1 MPAARRRG
9 ERWQDTLAQIC
20 ERGGSIEITVDRRG
34 GEDFRT
40 DPGDDV
46 RLPPPDLLWRV
57 RVRETNDQR
66 IVVDVPSAL
75 GRSIQINVG
84 TRLVV
89 VMSVGQNRW
98 IFLSKVTGATSG
110 PGGSLTLAVPER
122 VERATRR
129 AQQRVSTAQINLPA
143 VRCWHLA
150 NPTTAVAAQAACR
163 ERIAALL
170 EQPPAARDIGAAG
183 DLDSLS
189 DMAPDVGPGFKAEL
203 SNIGG
208 GGVGLKIKSEDSA
221 LVESTRLYWTKLDL
235 RPVIPAPLAL
245 IARLAHT
252 HLDSQQNIY
261 AGLAF
266 EFGLD
271 PNHRPFVADQIE
283 RYMRHVAG

>member
-9 ERWQDTLAQIC
+9 ERWQETLAQISQ
-20 ERGGSIEITVDRRG
+20 RGGSVEITVDRRG
-34 GEDFRT
+34 GEDFRS
-40 DPGDDV
+40 DPGDEV

-57 RVRETNDQR
+57 RVREANDQR
-66 IVVDVPSAL
+66 IVVENPSAL
-75 GRSIQINVG
+75 GRSIQISVG

-98 IFLSKVTGATSG
+98 IFLSSVTEARTG
-110 PGGSLTLAVPER
+110 PGGSLTLAIPTR

-129 AQQRVSTAQINLPA
+129 TQQRVSTAQINLPE
-143 VRCWHLA
+143 VRCWHLVD
-150 NPTTAVAAQAACR
+150 PSSAVAAQAASR

-170 EQPPAARDIGAAG
+170 EQPPASRDIGG
-183 DLDSLS
+183 PEDLDTLS
-189 DMAPDVGPGFKAEL
+189 DLAPDVGPVFNAQL
-203 SNIGG
+203 ANIGG
-208 GGVGLKIKSEDSA
+208 GGVGIKIAHEHSP

-252 HLDSQQNIY
+252 HIDSQQNIY
-261 AGLAF
+261 AGMAF